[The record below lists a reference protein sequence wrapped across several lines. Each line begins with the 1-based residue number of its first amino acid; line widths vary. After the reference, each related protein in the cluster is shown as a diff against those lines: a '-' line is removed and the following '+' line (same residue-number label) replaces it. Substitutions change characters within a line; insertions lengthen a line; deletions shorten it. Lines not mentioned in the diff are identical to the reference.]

1 MNNLEDEFR
10 ALVVSMDNQENERQT
25 FQEQDNAQP
34 PQQDIQDVYVLIVR
48 EHEEVADRTQVV
60 ESTPIVPTQPA
71 PLTIQH
77 DSFVSAYL
85 FVCCSLFLIFA
96 TLTFQLYCMTNPFVA
111 TIIIIPTSQQ
121 VTLSGTMQL
130 GRVLPLLTI
139 SQSQTT
145 SATGHGHQN
154 AKQAT
159 GTVTFY
165 NGLFNQQFIASGTV
179 YTGNDGIELVTT
191 EDATIPPGNPG
202 SGYGTLTVPAQAIE
216 AGSKGNIQAGDIDI
230 AINNGLLVKNNQF
243 QGGRDERNFQ
253 TVSKNDIDSVA
264 TPMKSAVLQSLSGAF
279 QGQLQINEQLQILPC
294 NPIIST
300 NHHVGEEATTVKVT
314 VSETCNAVAYNSQE
328 LETKATSFLI
338 TQAQHKAGVRYS
350 MFGTVQVSVKQTS
363 ITNIAPHLV
372 FLSFQATGTW
382 IYGISPTTQQQIK
395 HVLAGKTT
403 QHAQQLLTAQPGIE
417 QASIHFSGFGDESQI
432 PKQTSNIH
440 ISLIVM

>member
-1 MNNLEDEFR
+1 MNNLDDEIR
-10 ALVVSMDNQENERQT
+10 AIIAGTDAQQSEQESV
-25 FQEQDNAQP
+25 AQAS
-34 PQQDIQDVYVLIVR
+34 QKEIHDIYVLIVR
-48 EHEEVADRTQVV
+48 EQEEEHTQVV
-60 ESTPIVPTQPA
+60 DSTPIVSTQPA
-71 PLTIQH
+71 PITVQH

-96 TLTFQLYCMTNPFVA
+96 TLTFQLYCMTSPLVA
-111 TIIIIPTSQQ
+111 TIIIIPTSQH

-145 SATGHGHQN
+145 SATGHSHQD
-154 AKQAT
+154 ARQAT

-179 YTGNDGIELVTT
+179 YTGNDGIEIVTT

-216 AGSKGNIQAGDIDI
+216 AGSKGNIHAEDVDI
-230 AINNGLLVKNNQF
+230 AINNGVLVKNNQF
-243 QGGRDERNFQ
+243 QGGQDERNFQ

-264 TPMKSAVLQSLSGAF
+264 TPMKSAVLQSMSGAF
-279 QGQLQINEQLQILPC
+279 QGQLQTHEQLQILPC

-314 VSETCNAVAYNSQE
+314 VSETCNAVAYNNQE

-338 TQAQHKAGVRYS
+338 TQAQHKAGVGYS
-350 MFGTVQVSVKQTS
+350 LFGTVQVSVKHTS
-363 ITNIAPHLV
+363 VTNLAPHLV

-382 IYGISPTTQQQIK
+382 IYGISPTAQQQIK

-403 QHAQQLLTAQPGIE
+403 RHAQQLLAALPGID
-417 QASIHFSGFGDESQI
+417 QASIHFSGFGDESRI

-440 ISLIVM
+440 ISFIVT